1 MAVSPDGRS
10 TWFKGWG
17 LPALLLAP
25 QLLIVLIFFYW
36 PSVRAVFSSF
46 FLEDAFGQSAE
57 FVGLENFERLF
68 ADSDYADSFG
78 ITIVFSVLVTSIG
91 LSVSLVLAWFADRA
105 IKARYVFRTMLI
117 IPYAVSAAVAAVL
130 WSFLFAPS
138 VGVVAHWLIK
148 QGLAWN
154 YLVNAN
160 HAMALIVMTA
170 VWKQISYNFIF
181 FLAGL
186 QAIPRSMFEAS
197 AIDGAGPFKTF
208 FYVTLPLL
216 SPTAFFLLVVN
227 VVYAFFDTFGIID
240 ASTGGGPGTS
250 TSILVYKVYH
260 DGFKSLDL
268 GSSSAQSV
276 ILMIFVVL
284 LNIVQF
290 LFIERRVHYG

>member
-1 MAVSPDGRS
+1 MAASPDARS

-17 LPALLLAP
+17 LPAILLAP

-276 ILMIFVVL
+276 ILMILVVL
-284 LNIVQF
+284 LTIVQF
-290 LFIERRVHYG
+290 RFIERRVHYG

>member
-1 MAVSPDGRS
+1 MRNS
-10 TWFKGWG
+10 KGCG
-17 LPALLLAP
+17 LASKTPRRRLKESSNAAMSSWPALRGP
-25 QLLIVLIFFYW
+25 PKSKW
-36 PSVRAVFSSF
+36 PK
-46 FLEDAFGQSAE
+46 
-57 FVGLENFERLF
+57 RLRHE
-68 ADSDYADSFG
+68 AQ
-78 ITIVFSVLVTSIG
+78 
-91 LSVSLVLAWFADRA
+91 VSRV
-105 IKARYVFRTMLI
+105 
-117 IPYAVSAAVAAVL
+117 AVL

-138 VGVVAHWLIK
+138 VGVVAHWLI
-148 QGLAWN
+148 QSGLAWN
-154 YLVNAN
+154 YLINAN

-170 VWKQISYNFIF
+170 VWKQIAYNFIF

-197 AIDGAGPFKTF
+197 AMDGAGPFKTF

-240 ASTGGGPGTS
+240 ASTGGGPGQS

-276 ILMIFVVL
+276 ILMIMVVL
-284 LNIVQF
+284 LTVIQF
-290 LFIERRVHYG
+290 RFIERRVHYG

>member
-1 MAVSPDGRS
+1 MAASPDGRS

-276 ILMIFVVL
+276 ILMILVVL
-284 LNIVQF
+284 LTVVQF
-290 LFIERRVHYG
+290 RFIERRVHYG

>member
-1 MAVSPDGRS
+1 MGIASIIAG
-10 TWFKGWG
+10 T
-17 LPALLLAP
+17 PAFDCFN
-25 QLLIVLIFFYW
+25 FFYW

-276 ILMIFVVL
+276 ILMILVVL
-284 LNIVQF
+284 LTVVQF
-290 LFIERRVHYG
+290 RFIERRVHYG

>member
-1 MAVSPDGRS
+1 
-10 TWFKGWG
+10 
-17 LPALLLAP
+17 
-25 QLLIVLIFFYW
+25 
-36 PSVRAVFSSF
+36 
-46 FLEDAFGQSAE
+46 
-57 FVGLENFERLF
+57 LF
-68 ADSDYADSFG
+68 ADSDYANSFG
-78 ITIVFSVLVTSIG
+78 ITVVFSLLVTVIG

-148 QGLAWN
+148 RGLDWN

-250 TSILVYKVYH
+250 TSILVYKVYN

-276 ILMIFVVL
+276 ILMALVVL
-284 LNIVQF
+284 LTIVQF
-290 LFIERRVHYG
+290 RFIERRVHYG

>member
-1 MAVSPDGRS
+1 MAASPDARS

-46 FLEDAFGQSAE
+46 LLEDAFGQSAE

-276 ILMIFVVL
+276 ILMILVVL
-284 LNIVQF
+284 LTVVQF
-290 LFIERRVHYG
+290 RFIERRVHYG

>member
-1 MAVSPDGRS
+1 MTVDAQDRG

-17 LPALLLAP
+17 LPAVLLAP

-46 FLEDAFGQSAE
+46 FLEDAFGQGAE

-78 ITIVFSVLVTSIG
+78 ITVVFSLLVTSMG

-160 HAMALIVMTA
+160 HALALIVMTA

-186 QAIPRSMFEAS
+186 QAIPKSMFEAS
-197 AIDGAGPFKTF
+197 AIDGGGPFKTF

-250 TSILVYKVYH
+250 TSILVYKVYN
-260 DGFKSLDL
+260 DGFKALDL

-276 ILMIFVVL
+276 ILMILVVL
-284 LNIVQF
+284 LTVVQF
-290 LFIERRVHYG
+290 RFIERRVHYG

>member
-1 MAVSPDGRS
+1 MAASPDARS

-197 AIDGAGPFKTF
+197 ALDGAGPFKTF

-276 ILMIFVVL
+276 ILMILVVL
-284 LNIVQF
+284 LTVVQF
-290 LFIERRVHYG
+290 RFIERRVHYG

>member
-1 MAVSPDGRS
+1 
-10 TWFKGWG
+10 
-17 LPALLLAP
+17 LLAP

-276 ILMIFVVL
+276 ILMILVVL
-284 LNIVQF
+284 LTVVQF
-290 LFIERRVHYG
+290 RFIERRVHYG

>member
-1 MAVSPDGRS
+1 MAASPDARS

-36 PSVRAVFSSF
+36 PSVRAVFGSF

-130 WSFLFAPS
+130 WGFLFAPS

-276 ILMIFVVL
+276 ILMILVVL
-284 LNIVQF
+284 LTVVQF
-290 LFIERRVHYG
+290 RFIERRVHYG

>member
-105 IKARYVFRTMLI
+105 IKARYAFRTMLI

-276 ILMIFVVL
+276 ILMILVVL
-284 LNIVQF
+284 LTIVQF
-290 LFIERRVHYG
+290 RFIERRVHYG

>member
-1 MAVSPDGRS
+1 MALAVDERS
-10 TWFKGWG
+10 AWFKGWG

-36 PSVRAVFSSF
+36 PSVQAIYSSF
-46 FLEDAFGQSAE
+46 FLEDAFGQGAE

-68 ADSDYADSFG
+68 ADSDYANSFG
-78 ITIVFSVLVTSIG
+78 ITVVFSLLVTVIG

-148 QGLAWN
+148 RGLDWN

-250 TSILVYKVYH
+250 TSILVYKVYN

-276 ILMIFVVL
+276 ILMALVVL
-284 LNIVQF
+284 LTIVQF
-290 LFIERRVHYG
+290 RFIERRVHYG

>member
-1 MAVSPDGRS
+1 MALAVDERS
-10 TWFKGWG
+10 AWFKGWG

-276 ILMIFVVL
+276 ILMILVVL
-284 LNIVQF
+284 LTVVQF
-290 LFIERRVHYG
+290 RFIERRVHYG

>member
-10 TWFKGWG
+10 TWFKGCG

-276 ILMIFVVL
+276 ILMILVVL
-284 LNIVQF
+284 LTVVQF
-290 LFIERRVHYG
+290 RFIERRVHYG

>member
-1 MAVSPDGRS
+1 MALAVDERS
-10 TWFKGWG
+10 AWFKGWG

-36 PSVRAVFSSF
+36 PSVQAISSSF
-46 FLEDAFGQSAE
+46 FLEDAFGQGAE

-68 ADSDYADSFG
+68 ADSDYANSFG
-78 ITIVFSVLVTSIG
+78 ITVVFSLLVTVIG

-148 QGLAWN
+148 RGLDWN

-250 TSILVYKVYH
+250 TSILVYKVYN

-276 ILMIFVVL
+276 ILMALVVL
-284 LNIVQF
+284 LTIVQF
-290 LFIERRVHYG
+290 RFIERRVHYG

>member
-1 MAVSPDGRS
+1 MALAVDERS
-10 TWFKGWG
+10 AWFKGWG

-36 PSVRAVFSSF
+36 PSVQAIYSSF
-46 FLEDAFGQSAE
+46 FLEDAFGQGAE

-68 ADSDYADSFG
+68 ADSDYANSFG
-78 ITIVFSVLVTSIG
+78 ITVVFSLLVTSIG

-148 QGLAWN
+148 RGLDWN

-250 TSILVYKVYH
+250 TSILVYKVYN

-276 ILMIFVVL
+276 ILMALVVL
-284 LNIVQF
+284 LTIVQF
-290 LFIERRVHYG
+290 RFIERRVHYG

>member
-1 MAVSPDGRS
+1 MALAVDERS
-10 TWFKGWG
+10 AWFKGWG

-36 PSVRAVFSSF
+36 PSVQAIYSSF
-46 FLEDAFGQSAE
+46 FLEDAFGQGAE

-68 ADSDYADSFG
+68 ADSDYANSFG
-78 ITIVFSVLVTSIG
+78 ITVVFSLLVTSIG

-148 QGLAWN
+148 RGLDWN

-240 ASTGGGPGTS
+240 A
-250 TSILVYKVYH
+250 
-260 DGFKSLDL
+260 
-268 GSSSAQSV
+268 
-276 ILMIFVVL
+276 
-284 LNIVQF
+284 
-290 LFIERRVHYG
+290 